1 MAETLPGAMAQ
12 PFSNP
17 LSQFTEN
24 VGAGV
29 KAELDIER
37 QVAEAKKKEL
47 APLIAEDRA
56 KRDEFAGRQK
66 EVTQQMTKPF
76 EVPQPMMADFA
87 SLGGMLAVTASM
99 LGGAGKQPAMQAMA
113 AMTGVLDGFQKG
125 RKDLVDRSFKEFD
138 ANMKRLQALQKAID
152 VELSAW
158 AEKAKLGRE
167 DANLN
172 LEVAAALV
180 KNGSAEGLIRGKT
193 ADSIFKYMQFK
204 ESLSAAQTRAQQ
216 QIDARRDEF
225 DRSNIIVNSQTGEQG
240 YVSSRDGKFHKLDV
254 PQGYITQKEFEARQK
269 KSTEDFKFVD
279 QNGKPIRLDDKGN
292 PPPGTTKIF
301 KVPTFKEGGGSAG
314 AAAGQIERINNAIS
328 QVSGAIKN
336 VADLPVITTTP
347 LYGQKFFNSIFL
359 APLSVL
365 NQTMDDSTTQ
375 MMQTRLVGVAR
386 NLATLETGGA
396 ATGLVGLQQSIQ
408 DGIAIPKGAKL
419 YVALDKIGEMRRIV
433 DDAARTALASN
444 KYTPE
449 QKALIKEN
457 LEIVHKS
464 IPFTQ
469 DDVTAAVKKGLDPKL
484 TDSQKKLTFTEFAN
498 VKFPQSGAAS
508 AGGGASSTPQLPK
521 GATQN
526 LDGTFDFPGNNKIPK
541 GTYKFKADG
550 SIERVR

>member
-193 ADSIFKYMQFK
+193 ADSIFKYMQHQ

-254 PQGYITQKEFEARQK
+254 PQGYVTQKKYESMQTEAAK
-269 KSTEDFKFVD
+269 KPEPVII
-279 QNGKPIRLDDKGN
+279 NNKPMRWDAAKKDYVPLTVGGEEAESFAK
-292 PPPGTTKIF
+292 PGTPAKPGKGTLPGTAAERNEYTSRVALINNIDDIMSLLDNPKYSKLITPSTKFTPEVIQNL
-301 KVPTFKEGGGSAG
+301 KEGYPELAQKLARIEAIEFSIGGKSLTAS
-314 AAAGQIERINNAIS
+314 E
-328 QVSGAIKN
+328 
-336 VADLPVITTTP
+336 
-347 LYGQKFFNSIFL
+347 QKIL
-359 APLSVL
+359 APLYQWRGL
-365 NQTMDDSTTQ
+365 TADAL
-375 MMQTRLVGVAR
+375 RKK
-386 NLATLETGGA
+386 LEGTKEDFERSSQA
-396 ATGLVGLQQSIQ
+396 FETYFSGL
-408 DGIAIPKGAKL
+408 
-419 YVALDKIGEMRRIV
+419 
-433 DDAARTALASN
+433 
-444 KYTPE
+444 
-449 QKALIKEN
+449 KE
-457 LEIVHKS
+457 IR
-464 IPFTQ
+464 
-469 DDVTAAVKKGLDPKL
+469 PKL
-484 TDSQKKLTFTEFAN
+484 DEIYRSTGRVPSLPE
-498 VKFPQSGAAS
+498 P
-508 AGGGASSTPQLPK
+508 GGGNIQQDAIQRFGKYEPDKYDYGYENGRFYRDQK
-521 GATQN
+521 
-526 LDGTFDFPGNNKIPK
+526 
-541 GTYKFKADG
+541 
-550 SIERVR
+550 

>member
-1 MAETLPGAMAQ
+1 MQAQRLAAQRQDALLRIDAER
-12 PFSNP
+12 
-17 LSQFTEN
+17 
-24 VGAGV
+24 
-29 KAELDIER
+29 DR
-37 QVAEAKKKEL
+37 
-47 APLIAEDRA
+47 EDR
-56 KRDEFAGRQK
+56 
-66 EVTQQMTKPF
+66 
-76 EVPQPMMADFA
+76 
-87 SLGGMLAVTASM
+87 
-99 LGGAGKQPAMQAMA
+99 
-113 AMTGVLDGFQKG
+113 
-125 RKDLVDRSFKEFD
+125 
-138 ANMKRLQALQKAID
+138 
-152 VELSAW
+152 
-158 AEKAKLGRE
+158 
-167 DANLN
+167 
-172 LEVAAALV
+172 
-180 KNGSAEGLIRGKT
+180 KNVV
-193 ADSIFKYMQFK
+193 
-204 ESLSAAQTRAQQ
+204 
-216 QIDARRDEF
+216 
-225 DRSNIIVNSQTGEQG
+225 VNPQTGDRG
-240 YVSSRDGKFHKLDV
+240 YVSSKDGKFHKLDV
-254 PQGYITQKEFEARQK
+254 PQGYVTQKEFEARQK
-269 KSTEDFKFVD
+269 KSTEDFKFVNQD
-279 QNGKPIRLDDKGN
+279 GQPIRLDDKGN

-301 KVPTFKEGGGSAG
+301 KVPTFKEGGGTGSG

-498 VKFPQSGAAS
+498 VKFPQSGAAPSGGES
-508 AGGGASSTPQLPK
+508 APSNNPPAAYPNAKKGNDGGWY
-521 GATQN
+521 
-526 LDGTFDFPGNNKIPK
+526 IPDPARQGK
-541 GTYKFKADG
+541 YLKVG
-550 SIERVR
+550 